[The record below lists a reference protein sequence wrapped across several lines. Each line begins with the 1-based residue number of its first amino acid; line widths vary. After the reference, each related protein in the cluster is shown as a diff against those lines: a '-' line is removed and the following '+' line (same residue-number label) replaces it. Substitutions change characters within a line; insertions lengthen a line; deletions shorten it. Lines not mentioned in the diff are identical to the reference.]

1 MNRFGYRHVLVAATL
16 GLALVSLLFMA
27 VALMGWYYVLPL
39 VLFCQGIINSMRF
52 SSMNT
57 LTLKDLPDDLASRS
71 LLKINTQPHF
81 MERTGAQK

>member
-1 MNRFGYRHVLVAATL
+1 MQVVNRFGYRHVLVATTL

-27 VALMGWYYVLPL
+27 VALMGWFYVLPL

-57 LTLKDLPDDLASRS
+57 LTLKDLPDELASSATACCR
-71 LLKINTQPHF
+71 
-81 MERTGAQK
+81 